1 MPMAGAFRA
10 SRLIYLF
17 DTAGDRTLS
26 SSCSACITP
35 SIGVIAVRT
44 SLTSFKVVDD
54 QQMHIGILTNM
65 WVVIA

>member
-1 MPMAGAFRA
+1 MPTASAFRA

-17 DTAGDRTLS
+17 DRAGDRTLS
-26 SSCSACITP
+26 SSSSACITP

-44 SLTSFKVVDD
+44 SSTSFKAGGDRR
-54 QQMHIGILTNM
+54 MLIGVLMNT